1 MTVIHTTDD
10 LIRLLNENDEFRQAV
25 RRHVLSDELIQLPE
39 RLAKFET
46 HVEDFMGEQRQFNKE
61 QQQFNKEQ
69 QQFNKEQRQF
79 NKEQQQFNKEQKQFN
94 KEQKQF
100 NQQVESSIGEIR
112 VELAQQGKTLKQQTD
127 AIGEIRVELAQQ
139 GKTLKQHTD
148 AIGEIRVELAQQ
160 GKTLKQQTDAIGE
173 LRGKV
178 ARQVVGVHFLEITD
192 AMGFRFKGLLTR
204 LDLGQLIFQREIDI
218 PLGDRRSFFRAD
230 LVIEATDSQ
239 DVMHYIAVEASY
251 TADQRDTSRAQRNAA
266 LLTQLTG
273 HPAHAAIASVRNV
286 HEIQTLIDNGTV
298 YWYALEP
305 NDFTPE

>member
-1 MTVIHTTDD
+1 MNVIDTADD

-46 HVEDFMGEQRQFNKE
+46 HVEGFIGEQRQFNKE

-79 NKEQQQFNKEQKQFN
+79 NKEQQQFNKEQRQFN
-94 KEQKQF
+94 KKM
-100 NQQVESSIGEIR
+100 ESSIGGLR
-112 VELAQQGKTLKQQTD
+112 DGLAQQGKILSRQGD
-127 AIGEIRVELAQQ
+127 AIGELKDGLAQQ
-139 GKTLKQHTD
+139 GKILSRQGD
-148 AIGEIRVELAQQ
+148 AIGELRDGLAQQ
-160 GKTLKQQTDAIGE
+160 GKILSRQGDAIGE

-178 ARQVVGVHFLEITD
+178 ARQVVGVHFLEIAD
-192 AMGFRFKGLLTR
+192 AMGFQFKGLLTR
-204 LDLGQLIFQREIDI
+204 RDLGQLIFQRETDI
-218 PLGDRRSFFRAD
+218 PLGDRSSFFRAD
-230 LVIEATDSQ
+230 LVIEVADSQ
-239 DVMHYIAVEASY
+239 GAIHYIAVEASY

-286 HEIQTLIDNGTV
+286 HEIQTLIDNGKV
-298 YWYALEP
+298 YWYALQP